1 MKLKMK
7 PSMKPKAGRIGEK
20 NLKEADMK
28 VVIAGAGI
36 GGLAL
41 GLMLHERGIEVEI
54 FEAVGEIRPLGVG
67 INLLPHASQQLCQ
80 LGLEQ
85 CLAEKGIETSTLAYF
100 NKLGQEIWRE
110 PRGRAAGYDWPQF
123 SIHRGELQMTLLE
136 KAVERLGAGCVHQG
150 HAFKSFEQ
158 VADKV
163 VTSFARRSDGSD
175 ISVESDILVGADGI
189 HSTVRK
195 FLYATGDQPRFSGR
209 MLWRA
214 VTEGP
219 PYMDGRSMFMAG
231 HQDQKFVCYP
241 ISEPMRKEGRSLL
254 NWIAELRV
262 PDGELPKTDWNR
274 KVDKSVFRSA
284 FETWKWDWIDIPA
297 VIDGAHEIFEFP
309 LVDRDPLPRWTF
321 ERVTL
326 LGDAAHPMY
335 PIGSN
340 GSAQAILDARY
351 LADCLIGES
360 SLLYALREYEAE
372 RLPRTTG
379 IVLRNRMNGPE
390 QVMQLAEERAPHG
403 FAQVND
409 IIPQETL
416 EQISLRYKRLAGF
429 DKDSL
434 RGRAA

>member
-1 MKLKMK
+1 
-7 PSMKPKAGRIGEK
+7 
-20 NLKEADMK
+20 MK

-36 GGLAL
+36 GGLSLA
-41 GLMLHERGIEVEI
+41 LMLHERGIEVDVY
-54 FEAVGEIRPLGVG
+54 EAVNEIRALGVG

-80 LGLEQ
+80 LGLEA
-85 CLAEKGIETSTLAYF
+85 CLAERGIETSSLSYF
-100 NKLGQEIWRE
+100 NKFGQAIWQE
-110 PRGRAAGYDWPQF
+110 PRGRAAGYDVPQY
-123 SIHRGELQMTLLE
+123 SIHRGELQMALLE
-136 KAVERLGAGCVHQG
+136 NAIARLGAGRIHQG
-150 HAFKSFEQ
+150 HAFSSFEQ

-163 VTSFARRSDGSD
+163 
-175 ISVESDILVGADGI
+175 ISTFTRQADKAAVLVESDLLIGADGI
-189 HSTVRK
+189 HSAVRR
-195 FLYATGDQPRFSGR
+195 FLYPQADQPRYSGR

-214 VTEGP
+214 VTEAA

-241 ISEPMRKEGRSLL
+241 ISEPLRQQGRSLI

-262 PDGELPKTDWNR
+262 PGAELPASDWNR
-274 KVDKSVFRSA
+274 KVDKSRFSEPFA
-284 FETWKWDWIDIPA
+284 SWNWGWIDIPA
-297 VIDGAHEIFEFP
+297 LIEAAEVVYEFP

-351 LADCLIGES
+351 LADCLS
-360 SLLYALREYEAE
+360 SEASMLYALREYEAE

-390 QVMQLAEERAPHG
+390 QVMQLAEERAPQG
-403 FAQVND
+403 FANVSD
-409 IIPQETL
+409 VIPRSEL
-416 EQISLRYKRLAGF
+416 EAIALRYKRLAGF
-429 DKDSL
+429 DKDTL
-434 RGRAA
+434 RTAGKPV

>member
-1 MKLKMK
+1 MDNGGCIFVETK
-7 PSMKPKAGRIGEK
+7 
-20 NLKEADMK
+20 MK

-41 GLMLHERGIEVEI
+41 GLMLHERGIDARI
-54 FEAVGEIRPLGVG
+54 YEAVKEIKPLGVG
-67 INLLPHASQQLCQ
+67 INLLPHASQQLCR
-80 LGLEQ
+80 LGLQ
-85 CLAEKGIETSTLAYF
+85 DCLADQGIETSTLAYF
-100 NKLGQEIWRE
+100 NKFGQEIWRE

-123 SIHRGELQMTLLE
+123 SIHRGELQMTLLK
-136 KAVERLGAGCVHQG
+136 KAVERLGADRIHQG

-163 VTSFARRSDGSD
+163 VSTFVRQSDQAEVL
-175 ISVESDILVGADGI
+175 VESDILIGADGI
-189 HSTVRK
+189 HSAVRK
-195 FLYATGDQPRFSGR
+195 FLYPTGDHPRFSGR

-214 VTEGP
+214 VTEAE

-241 ISEPMRKEGRSLL
+241 ISEPLRKQGRSLI

-262 PDGELPKTDWNR
+262 PDSELPNTDWNR
-274 KVDKSVFRSA
+274 KVDKAVFSKP
-284 FETWKWDWIDIPA
+284 FDSWKWGWIDIPA
-297 VIDGAHEIFEFP
+297 IIQGAEVVYEFP

-351 LADCLIGES
+351 LTDCLVNES

-390 QVMQLAEERAPHG
+390 QVMQLAEERAPNG
-403 FAQVND
+403 FAHIND
-409 IIPQETL
+409 VIPQEEL
-416 EQISLRYKRLAGF
+416 EAISMRYKRLAGF

-434 RGRAA
+434 RGSANA